1 MDYKPDKY
9 FEIDIFSHHFVV
21 KNMSPRGFEIATKF
35 ARRFI
40 EYKWD
45 RGQKV
50 AVQTYAAFIRKKGHI
65 HFHIGCYK
73 EWKNYL
79 LDIGV
84 PDHGWT
90 ELAYGYVEPEPLNC
104 KITDAFPPRDYQLEI
119 FNTYLK
125 IPEPSWRKF
134 VGIDPGRGKTYLG
147 SWAAADYNF
156 RIVGFLKP
164 MFLKKWPDDLKKNL
178 GMDDDD
184 IVCVAGAAKLMDVIT
199 RAKEG
204 TLTEKAILISN
215 RTYMN
220 YINLYEEHGDE
231 ILNMGYDCTPPQFCQ
246 VIRAGTRIEDEVHEE
261 FFSMFKIDL
270 YTHILRSISLS
281 ATLEDDDAFT
291 EAMYKIAYPI
301 EERCKIVVRAKYIKS
316 IALRYHIKHGTELAT
331 TERGSTMYSHI
342 AFEKNFYTKRYGWLM
357 DHYLDLINERFEERF
372 LMRFEEGQKCLI
384 YAASI
389 QMCTT
394 IVEYL
399 KNKHRGLSVSIRD
412 LDNKPGPDATPL
424 DVRRYV
430 GEDPYD
436 NLMNATVCVSTLG
449 SAGTGHDIPG
459 LITVIMTHSLR
470 ARKKNIQG
478 PGRLREKA
486 GVDMEFEYFTC
497 MDVPKQVEYHIAK
510 EALLPA
516 RMKECV
522 IYDLPYVVGEK

>member
-21 KNMSPRGFEIATKF
+21 KNMSPRGLEIAKKF

-40 EYKWD
+40 EFKWD

-50 AVQTYAAFIRKKGHI
+50 AVQTYASYIPKKGHI
-65 HFHIGCYK
+65 HFHIGQYK
-73 EWKNYL
+73 EWKAYIA
-79 LDIGV
+79 DCAI
-84 PDHGWT
+84 PDHGYT
-90 ELAYGYVEPEPLNC
+90 ELAYGYVEPEPINC
-104 KITDAFPPRDYQLEI
+104 SITTAFPPRDYQVAI
-119 FNTYLK
+119 FDTYLK
-125 IPEPSWRKF
+125 VAEPSWRKF
-134 VGIDPGRGKTYLG
+134 VGIDPGRGKTYLA
-147 SWAAADYNF
+147 SWAAAEYNF

-164 MFLKKWPDDLKKNL
+164 MFLKKWPDDLVKNM
-178 GMDDDD
+178 GMDPDD

-220 YINLYEEHGDE
+220 YINLYEQHGDE

-246 VIRAGTRIEDEVHEE
+246 VIRAGTRIGDEVHEE

-291 EAMYKIAYPI
+291 EAMYKVAYPV

-316 IALRYHIKHGTELAT
+316 VALRYNIKHGTELAT

-357 DHYLDLINERFEERF
+357 DHYLKLIDERFEERF
-372 LMRFEEGQKCLI
+372 LMRYEDGQKCLI

-394 IVEYL
+394 IVDYL
-399 KNKHRGLSVSIRD
+399 KEKHRG
-412 LDNKPGPDATPL
+412 L

-430 GEDPYD
+430 AEDPYD

-449 SAGTGHDIPG
+449 SAGTGHDIAG

-478 PGRLREKA
+478 PGRLREKE

-497 MDVPKQVEYHIAK
+497 KDIPKQMEYHIAK
-510 EALLPA
+510 ELLLPA
-516 RMKECV
+516 RMKECI